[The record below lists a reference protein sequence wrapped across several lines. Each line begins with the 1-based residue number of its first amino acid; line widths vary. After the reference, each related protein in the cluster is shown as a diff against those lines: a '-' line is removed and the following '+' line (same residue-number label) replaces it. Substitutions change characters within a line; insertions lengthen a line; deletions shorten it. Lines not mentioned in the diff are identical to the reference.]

1 MQFTRSL
8 AVLTAIGLSTVA
20 VSAATVHH
28 VGAPL
33 ARTHMKLDAQILAPQ
48 FRHAARSPFHMI
60 PPMSAEKK
68 AKAQLV
74 FDGDSGY
81 NSFVSGILSAAITSP
96 PSGSLALYYNTGV
109 SEIQGL
115 ANAGKTLY
123 AANTGDSNILVL
135 DKTGALKTTLS
146 DSGQYPAN
154 VAVGKKK
161 TVYVANIFNTSFGPG
176 SISVYTKG
184 ATSPT
189 STLSYSNFFQVIGVA
204 VDAAGDVFAS
214 NDTGDFSGGE
224 VVEFPAGS
232 STGTVLSNIHISIAG
247 GLAVDPSGNLAV
259 VDQGTTSVSI
269 YAPPYTGSATA
280 TYSVPNGGSAVGVT
294 FDKAG
299 ANLYFA
305 DVFGT
310 IDVDSY
316 PGGTY
321 EGSYTGGVEP
331 IGVAVRPSAKLKK

>member
-1 MQFTRSL
+1 MQFSRSL
-8 AVLTAIGLSTVA
+8 AVLTAIGFTSVA
-20 VSAATVHH
+20 ASAATIHH
-28 VGAPL
+28 VGAPMV
-33 ARTHMKLDAQILAPQ
+33 RNHMKLDAQVVAPQ
-48 FRHAARSPFHMI
+48 FRHAARSPFHLI
-60 PPMSAEKK
+60 PPMSPDKK

-74 FDGDSGY
+74 FDGDSGAD
-81 NSFVSGILSAAITSP
+81 SGLGAVLSAAITSP
-96 PSGSLALYYNTGV
+96 PSGSLATYFSSGTEEVQGV
-109 SEIQGL
+109 

-123 AANTGDSNILVL
+123 VANTGDSNVLVL
-135 DKTGALKTTLS
+135 DKTGSLKTTLS
-146 DSGQYPAN
+146 DAGEYPVN
-154 VAVGKKK
+154 VALGKKK
-161 TVYVANIFNTSFGPG
+161 VVYVANIFNTSFGAG
-176 SISVYTKG
+176 NVSVYAKG

-189 STLSYSNFFQVIGVA
+189 STLSAPSFFQLIGIA
-204 VDAAGDVFAS
+204 VDGGGDVFVS
-214 NDTGDFSGGE
+214 NDTGDFTGGQ

-232 STGTVLSNIHISIAG
+232 STGTVLTNIHLSIAG

-269 YAPPYTGSATA
+269 YAPPYTGSSTG
-280 TYSVPNGGSAVGVT
+280 TYPVPNGGSSVGVA

-331 IGVAVRPSAKLKK
+331 IGVAVRPSPKLKK